1 MILSAAELVAAKE
14 ATGAL
19 LDELGLSNYLFE
31 VEPQGNVW
39 RIKVD
44 CATKGGWQSLAL
56 TVGKQTLLQ
65 SQTDSAARSHLM
77 GVFRQRLSARKPR
90 ARKRS

>member
-1 MILSAAELVAAKE
+1 MSWGCQIICSKSNRREMS
-14 ATGAL
+14 GA
-19 LDELGLSNYLFE
+19 SRWIA
-31 VEPQGNVW
+31 P
-39 RIKVD
+39 RR
-44 CATKGGWQSLAL
+44 GWQSLAL
-56 TVGKQTLLQ
+56 TVDKQTLLQ

>member
-1 MILSAAELVAAKE
+1 MLLSAAELVAAKE

-19 LDELGLSNYLFE
+19 LDELGLSTYFFE
-31 VEPQGNVW
+31 VEPQENTW

-44 CATKGGWQSLAL
+44 CATKEGWQSLAL
-56 TVGKQTLLQ
+56 TVDKQTLLQ
-65 SQTDSAARSHLM
+65 SQTDSAVRSHLM
-77 GVFRQRLSARKPR
+77 DVFRKRLSDRRPR